1 MSGIPRSIHRAIHL
15 TAIVVAVAALRTG
28 RDLLVP
34 VALAFL
40 MVLTLDPIVRA
51 IERLRIRRTAAVFL
65 PVLIAFGLIGVF
77 GWIVSREISEV
88 GSSLPKYRGNVESKA
103 AALGP
108 AGSLFVKGYDSL
120 EAIGKDLA
128 HSGKPGAPGAAPD
141 SGEAPRAGA
150 RPSSTEMIG
159 VISFSLFEFAGNGLI
174 VLLLVIFVL
183 IYRDDLRDRMVQL
196 FGRGSVNT
204 TTQTIEDA
212 IGRVS
217 RYLLSQALVNAGYGV
232 IIWLGLLAIGIPSA
246 FLWGILAGVL
256 RFIPY
261 FGTPLGAVPPLA
273 LSVAVLPDWSGTM
286 LLAGAWLAFDNLVAY
301 ALEPLLYGKR
311 TGISPFAVLPGAV
324 FWTWA
329 WGAPGLLLSIPLTVA
344 LVVVGRHIPQLGF
357 LNTLLGEEVLLEPRI
372 QLYYRILARD
382 RAAAEEIIDAVPE
395 NMPLGE
401 VADHLILP
409 TFSLL
414 QQDHDRG
421 RLDKETLESIA
432 MNASGA
438 IEYLADRASAPSAAG
453 QESPAS
459 PAPAGAPDSYVLA
472 VPVASSLD
480 EVGALALIRILGS
493 RGVRME
499 TLKASDS
506 SEEKALA
513 ARNRKPELV
522 MIVAVH
528 PAGII
533 PVRNLWRTVRSAL
546 PGTEVMVALLSA
558 PQARRDWS
566 EKIAAHGGGPLV
578 VTSVRDAERAVM
590 QLLSPIAAPKES
602 ASGPPLI
609 SALVADAKR
618 P

>member
-15 TAIVVAVAALRTG
+15 TAVVVAVAALRTG

-34 VALAFL
+34 VAMAFL

-65 PVLIAFGLIGVF
+65 PVLIAFSLIGVF
-77 GWIVSREISEV
+77 GWIVSRQIAEV
-88 GSSLPKYRGNVESKA
+88 GSSLPKYRGNVEAKA

-108 AGSLFVKGYDSL
+108 AGSLFMKGYDSL

-128 HSGKPGAPGAAPD
+128 HSRNPGAPGAD
-141 SGEAPRAGA
+141 SGEASRTGA
-150 RPSSTEMIG
+150 RASSTELIG
-159 VISFSLFEFAGNGLI
+159 VISFSLFEFAGSGLI

-196 FGRGSVNT
+196 FGTGSVNT

-212 IGRVS
+212 ISRVS
-217 RYLLSQALVNAGYGV
+217 RYLLSQALVNTGYGV

-246 FLWGILAGVL
+246 FLWGMLAGVL

-261 FGTPLGAVPPLA
+261 FGTPMGAVPPLA
-273 LSVAVLPDWSGTM
+273 LSVAVLPDWGGTI
-286 LLAGAWLAFDNLVAY
+286 LLAGAWLAFDNLVAF

-401 VADHLILP
+401 VADHLLLP
-409 TFSLL
+409 TLNLL

-432 MNASGA
+432 MNVSGA

-453 QESPAS
+453 QGSPAS
-459 PAPAGAPDSYVLA
+459 PAPAGAPDSFVLA

-480 EVGALALIRILGS
+480 EVGALALIRILRS

-499 TLKASDS
+499 TLKASES
-506 SEEKALA
+506 AEEKALA
-513 ARNRKPELV
+513 ARNRKPDLV
-522 MIVAVH
+522 MIVAIH
-528 PAGII
+528 PAGTI
-533 PVRNLWRTVRSAL
+533 PVRNLWRTLRSAL
-546 PGTEVMVALLSA
+546 QGTEVMVALLSA
-558 PQARRDWS
+558 PEARRDWS
-566 EKIAAHGGGPLV
+566 ERIAAHGGGPLV
-578 VTSVRDAERAVM
+578 VTSVGDAERAVM
-590 QLLSPIAAPKES
+590 QFLPPIAAPKET
-602 ASGPPLI
+602 ASGSPLNP
-609 SALVADAKR
+609 ALAAEAKR